1 MLASWSTIR
10 LAEQTVV
17 IPVDE
22 SQVASITIEVQ
33 DGAGG
38 VILFGSQAPTD
49 LGASLAQLTRAA
61 PGGIAP
67 LIMTDEEGGAVQRM
81 ANLVGSMPSA
91 RTMAATMTA
100 SQIQQLAQ
108 NVGAKMRAAGVTMDL
123 APVLDLDGGP
133 GPSDTN
139 PDGTRSF
146 SPVESTAERDGLAFA
161 NGLRAAGVIPVVKH
175 FPGLGGATGNTDSMA
190 AATLPWSNLQTN
202 GLLPFTAA
210 VRSGIPAVML
220 ANATVPGLTSGPA
233 SLSLT
238 VITGVLRGQLGF
250 NGLVITDSLS
260 ATAIQAAG
268 YGIPAAT
275 VQALRAGADLV
286 LYNATPIS
294 VAALT
299 QQVVASIVS
308 AVSVGSLSRSRLEN
322 AVAHILS
329 AKHTNLCRP

>member
-1 MLASWSTIR
+1 
-10 LAEQTVV
+10 
-17 IPVDE
+17 
-22 SQVASITIEVQ
+22 
-33 DGAGG
+33 
-38 VILFGSQAPTD
+38 
-49 LGASLAQLTRAA
+49 LT
-61 PGGIAP
+61 
-67 LIMTDEEGGAVQRM
+67 T
-81 ANLVGSMPSA
+81 
-91 RTMAATMTA
+91 
-100 SQIQQLAQ
+100 
-108 NVGAKMRAAGVTMDL
+108 
-123 APVLDLDGGP
+123 
-133 GPSDTN
+133 
-139 PDGTRSF
+139 
-146 SPVESTAERDGLAFA
+146 
-161 NGLRAAGVIPVVKH
+161 
-175 FPGLGGATGNTDSMA
+175 
-190 AATLPWSNLQTN
+190 
-202 GLLPFTAA
+202 
-210 VRSGIPAVML
+210 
-220 ANATVPGLTSGPA
+220 GPA
-233 SLSLT
+233 RLSLT

>member
-1 MLASWSTIR
+1 

-22 SQVASITIEVQ
+22 GQTASITGEVQ
-33 DGAGG
+33 AGAGG

-49 LGASLAQLTRAA
+49 LGVSLARLSRAA

-67 LIMTDEEGGAVQRM
+67 FIMTDEEGGAVQRM

-91 RTMAATMTA
+91 RTMAATMTVA
-100 SQIQQLAQ
+100 QIQQLALT
-108 NVGAKMRAAGVTMDL
+108 VGAKMKAAGVTMDL

-146 SPVESTAERDGLAFA
+146 SPMESTAERDGLAFA

-190 AATLPWSNLQTN
+190 AATLPWSDLQTN
-202 GLLPFTAA
+202 GLLPFSAA
-210 VRSGIPAVML
+210 VRSDIPAVMI
-220 ANATVPGLTSGPA
+220 ANATVPGLTSSPA
-233 SLSLT
+233 SLSST

-250 NGLVITDSLS
+250 TGLVITDSLS

-268 YGIPAAT
+268 YSVPDAS
-275 VQALRAGADLV
+275 VQALRAGADLI
-286 LYNATPIS
+286 LFNATPS
-294 VAALT
+294 TVASLT
-299 QQVVASIVS
+299 QQVVAAIVA
-308 AVSVGSLSRSRLEN
+308 AVNSGSLARGRLEN
-322 AVAHILS
+322 AVAHVLS
-329 AKHTNLCRP
+329 AKHTNLCLP